1 MAQQLQASP
10 TIEDIRFT
18 NSLARQAL
26 THGEEAIVLR
36 SIDLSK
42 LLVTVFHDAGWS
54 NAPATS
60 DDPVYYLG
68 TSDEERGEIKV
79 GPWVSKQRKAKRKN
93 SRVASQLGLLI
104 IMFTEE
110 GAAQGQSRPA
120 SVIEWKSHACG
131 RVCRSTFG
139 AETMGCIEGIEL
151 GQYVRAMMSSLMSG
165 TLQRT
170 TGNEFPIIA
179 MTDCRSLYDY
189 FHKDGLSRT
198 PTDRRLAVDI
208 ACLRQSIREEV
219 KGNEDSRAP
228 YFHKDGLSR
237 TPTDRRLAVD
247 IACLRQSI
255 REEVKGNEDS
265 RAPLVWVPT
274 ELQRADPLTKPRKPG
289 DWWSTLTTLNIP
301 LKEKMIFNRC
311 KSEVVS
317 EVQPPAWYHH
327 LLEALGL

>member
-120 SVIEWKSHACG
+120 SVIEWKSHACD

-179 MTDCRSLYDY
+179 MTDCRSLYD
-189 FHKDGLSRT
+189 
-198 PTDRRLAVDI
+198 
-208 ACLRQSIREEV
+208 
-219 KGNEDSRAP
+219 